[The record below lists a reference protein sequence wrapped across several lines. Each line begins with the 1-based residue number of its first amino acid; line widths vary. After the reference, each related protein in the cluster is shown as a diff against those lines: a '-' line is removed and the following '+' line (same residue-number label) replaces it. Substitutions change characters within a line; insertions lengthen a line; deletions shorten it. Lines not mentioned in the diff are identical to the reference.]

1 MIKDIYYQ
9 HETWGDLAIQY
20 HGEIHHFSNLMSL
33 VCYLQGKYGDDFNLI
48 EVNDDNFH
56 ELYNTGAF
64 NDQ

>member
-1 MIKDIYYQ
+1 MIKEIYFQ
-9 HETWGDLAIQY
+9 LEQWGDVAIQQD
-20 HGEIHHFSNLMSL
+20 GEVHHFSNVMSL